1 MRDVNVSK
9 VSLFISIKGRI
20 SLYVVDTNVRI
31 IVKTDITIIW
41 GPNSLQPRIW
51 EHNSLHIRVVLSSL
65 LKILEDLRTWLL
77 P

>member
-1 MRDVNVSK
+1 MRDANVSK

-51 EHNSLHIRVVLSSL
+51 ENDSLQISLVLSSL
-65 LKILEDLRTWLL
+65 L
-77 P
+77 